1 MVIKLLWDLL
11 VGVPATLTREI
22 LAHIKEEIDQEM
34 LTTEGSIR
42 QRLQELQV
50 MLESGEITEE
60 EYDDLEAK
68 LIERLKA
75 IRQHNREQGG

>member
-75 IRQHNREQGG
+75 IRQHNRGQGG

>member
-11 VGVPATLTREI
+11 VGVPATLTLEI

-60 EYDDLEAK
+60 EYEDLEAK

-75 IRQHNREQGG
+75 IRQHNRGQGG

>member
-60 EYDDLEAK
+60 EYEDLEAK

>member
-22 LAHIKEEIDQEM
+22 LVHIKEEIDQEM

-60 EYDDLEAK
+60 EYEDLEAK

-75 IRQHNREQGG
+75 IRQHNRDQGG

>member
-42 QRLQELQV
+42 QRLQELQA

-60 EYDDLEAK
+60 EYEDLEAK

-75 IRQHNREQGG
+75 IRQHNRDQGG

>member
-60 EYDDLEAK
+60 EYEDLEAK

-75 IRQHNREQGG
+75 IRQHNRDQGG